1 MEKKSNICKAELNIM
16 EVLWTQGEM
25 PAGRLY
31 RILQDKIKWKKS
43 TTYTVLGKCIDK
55 GFVERI
61 DPRYVCRALVSQKE
75 IEHRAIEETADLYFG
90 GSKISLFSLFLKNAG
105 LTAEEIQ
112 TLEDMLEHRNEDIP
126 SLA

>member
-1 MEKKSNICKAELNIM
+1 M
-16 EVLWTQGEM
+16 
-25 PAGRLY
+25 
-31 RILQDKIKWKKS
+31 
-43 TTYTVLGKCIDK
+43 LGKCIEK

-61 DPRYVCRALVSQKE
+61 DPRYVCRALVSRKE
-75 IEHRAIEETADLYFG
+75 IEHRAIEETADLYLRG
-90 GSKISLFSLFLKNAG
+90 KKISLFSLFLKNAG